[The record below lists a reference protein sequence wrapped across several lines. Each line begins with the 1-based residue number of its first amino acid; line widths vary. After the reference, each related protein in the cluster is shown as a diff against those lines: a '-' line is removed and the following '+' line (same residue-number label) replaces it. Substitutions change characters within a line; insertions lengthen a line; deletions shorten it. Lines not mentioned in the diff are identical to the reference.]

1 MTNKTRNIILI
12 GSYIAMITVM
22 FGMLYY
28 DSRYHED
35 DTRWSIGMIVLLFV
49 LLFLW
54 INVLPRFLEMR
65 VDNHHKVSTRN
76 ERLVFN
82 GKEKGRI
89 RWIYSLVFTFVFMFS
104 YKMWD
109 DFRKYPS
116 SSIGATIGAC
126 IVFASVFMLCM
137 SPLYGDMIYRCFKNT
152 YTIEGS
158 NLIIDEW
165 AWFRKKTDHLVIPIS
180 EIESIRKKNNGLV
193 QACNIEIQV
202 QGIKRV
208 LATGVVGDQLY
219 NALKERM
226 A

>member
-28 DSRYHED
+28 YSRYHEG
-35 DTRWSIGMIVLLFV
+35 DTRWSIGTMVLLFV

-65 VDNHHKVSTRN
+65 VDNQHIAVSRN

-82 GKEKGRI
+82 GKGKITGYI
-89 RWIYSLVFTFVFMFS
+89 CSLVATFVFLFAFQ
-104 YKMWD
+104 MWQD
-109 DFRKYPS
+109 HKEYPTS
-116 SSIGATIGAC
+116 TIGESVGAC

-137 SPLYGDMIYRCFKNT
+137 SPIYSDVLYRRIKNT
-152 YTIEGS
+152 YTIEGC

-180 EIESIRKKNNGLV
+180 EIESIRKKNAGLV
-193 QACNIEIQV
+193 QTCNIEIQV

-219 NALKERM
+219 DALKERM

>member
-1 MTNKTRNIILI
+1 MTNKTRNTILTT
-12 GSYIAMITVM
+12 SYIAMVVGLV
-22 FGMLYY
+22 GMVFYVVT
-28 DSRYHED
+28 YHED
-35 DTRWSIGMIVLLFV
+35 DLRWPVGVLIGEFFLF
-49 LLFLW
+49 FLW

-65 VDNHHKVSTRN
+65 VDNQHKVTTRN

-82 GKEKGRI
+82 GKASIARH
-89 RWIYSLVFTFVFMFS
+89 IYSLLGTFVFMFS
-104 YKMWD
+104 FEIWMIYHEHPT
-109 DFRKYPS
+109 FP
-116 SSIGATIGAC
+116 IGRTIGISLLYA
-126 IVFASVFMLCM
+126 FFFMLCM
-137 SPLYGDMIYRCFKNT
+137 SPLYGDGLYRRIKNT

-180 EIESIRKKNNGLV
+180 EIESIRKKHNGLV

-202 QGIKRV
+202 RGIKRV

-219 NALKERM
+219 DALKERM